1 MTIITISMIK
11 NMLKS
16 NSIQMMIYLKI
27 KAKKQHRQSK
37 YKEDKLKRKEYI
49 KHRKNHSNNALKKTK

>member
-1 MTIITISMIK
+1 MIK

-27 KAKKQHRQSK
+27 KAKEYRKQHRQNK